1 MTTSGNDRRAR
12 RQARREEARR
22 TGTARAARHRWLIP
36 GLLAVVIVVAA
47 AVAIFLPGLGGTGGG
62 GSSSLP
68 PTTAPGSGASA
79 PATAGSPTA
88 PVITGAALPTFEYQ
102 LQDPNGDPAVG
113 MPAPEVRG
121 ADFSGKQ
128 VAIANDGRP
137 KVILFIA
144 HWCPH
149 CQREVP
155 LIRAWVNAG
164 GVPSGVDLI
173 SVATSIDPSRPNYP
187 PDAWLAREGWTVP
200 VIADPTNSVA
210 GAYGLP
216 AFPYWV
222 FVGPDGNVRAR
233 AVGEL
238 TVDNLKTVIDGLG
251 G

>member
-1 MTTSGNDRRAR
+1 MTTPNNDRRAR

-22 TGTARAARHRWLIP
+22 AGTARAARNRWLIP

-47 AVAIFLPGLGGTGGG
+47 ALAIFLPGLGGSGQG

-68 PTTAPGSGASA
+68 PTTAPGLGASA
-79 PATAGSPTA
+79 SATVGASAA
-88 PVITGAALPTFEYQ
+88 PVITGVALPDFQ
-102 LQDPNGDPAVG
+102 NPNGDPAVG
-113 MPAPEVRG
+113 LPAPEVRG

-155 LIRAWVNAG
+155 LIQAWVNAG

-173 SVATSIDPSRPNYP
+173 SVATSIDSSRPNYP

-216 AFPYWV
+216 AFPYGV
-222 FVGPDGNVRAR
+222 FVGPDGYVRAR

-238 TVDNLKTVIDGLG
+238 TIDSLKTVIDGLG

>member
-12 RQARREEARR
+12 RQARREEDRR
-22 TGTARAARHRWLIP
+22 KGTARAARNRWLIP
-36 GLLAVVIVVAA
+36 GLLALVIVVAA
-47 AVAIFLPGLGGTGGG
+47 AVAIFLPGLGGAGGG

-68 PTTAPGSGASA
+68 PTTAPGSGASG
-79 PATAGSPTA
+79 PPTAGSSA
-88 PVITGAALPTFEYQ
+88 VQVITGAALPEFQYQ
-102 LQDPNGDPAVG
+102 LQDAPDPAVG
-113 MPAPEVRG
+113 MPAPQVRG
-121 ADFSGKQ
+121 TDFAGKQ

-155 LIRAWVNAG
+155 LIQAWVNAG

-222 FVGPDGNVRAR
+222 FVGSDGNVRAR

-238 TVDNLKTVIDGLG
+238 TTDNLKNVIDGLG

>member
-1 MTTSGNDRRAR
+1 MTTPSNDRRAR
-12 RQARREEARR
+12 RQARREEERR
-22 TGTARAARHRWLIP
+22 KGTARAARNRWLIP
-36 GLLAVVIVVAA
+36 GLLAVVILIAA
-47 AVAIFLPGLGGTGGG
+47 AVAIFLPGIGGGGQG

-68 PTTAPGSGASA
+68 PTTAPPSGASA
-79 PATAGSPTA
+79 TATAGSSA
-88 PVITGAALPTFEYQ
+88 AAVITGASLPEFQYQ
-102 LQDPNGDPAVG
+102 LQDAPDPAVG
-113 MPAPEVRG
+113 MSAAEVRG
-121 ADFSGKQ
+121 VDFAGKQ
-128 VAIANDGRP
+128 VAIAKDGRP

-155 LIRAWVNAG
+155 LIQAWVNAG
-164 GVPSGVDLI
+164 GVPSGVDVI

-238 TVDNLKTVIDGLG
+238 TVDSLKTVIDELSG
-251 G
+251 

>member
-12 RQARREEARR
+12 RQARREQERR
-22 TGTARAARHRWLIP
+22 TGTARAARNRWLIP

-47 AVAIFLPGLGGTGGG
+47 AVAIFLPGLGGGGQG

-79 PATAGSPTA
+79 PGTAGPAA
-88 PVITGAALPTFEYQ
+88 PVITGAALPEFPYQ
-102 LQDPNGDPAVG
+102 LPDAPDPAVG

-121 ADFSGKQ
+121 ADFTGKQ

-155 LIRAWVNAG
+155 LIQAWVNAG
-164 GVPSGVDLI
+164 GVPSGVDLV
-173 SVATSIDPSRPNYP
+173 SVATSINPRQPNYP

-200 VIADPTNSVA
+200 VIADPTNTVA

-238 TVDNLKTVIDGLG
+238 TVDTLKTVIDGLG

>member
-1 MTTSGNDRRAR
+1 MTTSSNDRRAR
-12 RQARREEARR
+12 RHARREEARR
-22 TGTARAARHRWLIP
+22 AGAAHAARNRWLIP

-47 AVAIFLPGLGGTGGG
+47 AIAIFLPGLGGAGQG

-79 PATAGSPTA
+79 SATAGSSAA
-88 PVITGAALPTFEYQ
+88 PVITGAALPAFQYQ
-102 LQDPNGDPAVG
+102 LQNANVDPAVG
-113 MPAPEVRG
+113 LPAPEVRA
-121 ADFSGKQ
+121 ADFAGKQ

-155 LIRAWVNAG
+155 LIQAWVNSG

-173 SVATSIDPSRPNYP
+173 SVATSIDPARPNYP

-238 TVDNLKTVIDGLG
+238 TIDTLKTAIDGLRG
-251 G
+251 

>member
-1 MTTSGNDRRAR
+1 MTGPGNDRRAR

-22 TGTARAARHRWLIP
+22 AGTSRAARNRWLIP
-36 GLLAVVIVVAA
+36 ALLVIVIVVAA
-47 AVAIFLPGLGGTGGG
+47 AVAIFLPGLGGTSGG

-68 PTTAPGSGASA
+68 PTNVPGSGASA
-79 PATAGSPTA
+79 PASGDGSA
-88 PVITGAALPTFEYQ
+88 EPVITGAALPEF
-102 LQDPNGDPAVG
+102 PSSGADPAVG
-113 MPAPEVRG
+113 LPAPAVRG
-121 ADFSGKQ
+121 ADFAGKQ

-137 KVILFIA
+137 KVIVFLA

-155 LIRAWVNAG
+155 VIQAWVNAG
-164 GVPSGVDLI
+164 GVPSGVDLVA
-173 SVATSIDPSRPNYP
+173 VATSIDPSRPNYP
-187 PDAWLAREGWTVP
+187 PEAWLAREGWTVP
-200 VIADPTNSVA
+200 TIADPTNSVA

-233 AVGEL
+233 TVGEL
-238 TVDNLKTVIDGLG
+238 TVDTLKTVIDGLVG